1 MNSPSLYRSGAAH
14 TGIAATLGTH
24 RVLRNTYALLSL
36 TLLFSAAVAS
46 LSAAL
51 RLPHPGLL
59 LTLAGYFGL
68 LFFIHKKQNSGWAV
82 GGVFA
87 LTGFMGYTLGPV
99 LAAQLALPG
108 GAQTIAMALGATGAT
123 FLALSGWVLATRRDF
138 SFMGGFLFAGIM
150 VVFIAAIANIFLA
163 MPALA
168 LAVSG
173 GIILLM
179 SGFILFDTSR
189 IINGGETNYIM
200 ATYGLYLNMFNIFV
214 SLLQILGIMSSDE

>member
-99 LAAQLALPG
+99 LAAHRPLPWRWAPPVPPSWRCRAVCWPRAVTSASWAASCSLA
-108 GAQTIAMALGATGAT
+108 
-123 FLALSGWVLATRRDF
+123 W
-138 SFMGGFLFAGIM
+138 
-150 VVFIAAIANIFLA
+150 
-163 MPALA
+163 
-168 LAVSG
+168 
-173 GIILLM
+173 
-179 SGFILFDTSR
+179 
-189 IINGGETNYIM
+189 
-200 ATYGLYLNMFNIFV
+200 
-214 SLLQILGIMSSDE
+214 

>member
-1 MNSPSLYRSGAAH
+1 MNTPSLYRSGVAH

-59 LTLAGYFGL
+59 LTLVGYFGL

-138 SFMGGFLFAGIM
+138 SFMGGFLFAGM
-150 VVFIAAIANIFLA
+150 VIAILAGLAAMFLQ
-163 MPALA
+163 MPALG
-168 LAVSG
+168 LAVSAMVA
-173 GIILLM
+173 LL
-179 SGFILFDTSR
+179 SAGLILFETSR
-189 IINGGETNYIM
+189 IVSGGETNYVM
-200 ATYGLYLNMFNIFV
+200 ATVGLFV
-214 SLLQILGIMSSDE
+214 SLFNLFTSLLSLFGLGGND